1 MHRALQLAKNGL
13 GSVSPNPMVGCV
25 ITHNDSIIGEGWHQ
39 QFGEAHAEVN
49 AINSVKNKKILKEAT
64 VYVTLEPCSFVGKT
78 PACSDLLIHSKVKK
92 VVVATLDPNSK
103 VAGSGIAALK
113 NEGIIVE
120 QGVLKKE
127 ATELNKRFFINQ
139 QLNRPYIILKW
150 AQTKDGFIAR
160 KNFDSKWIS
169 SEQSRQL
176 VHKWRAQE
184 DAILVGKNTAIHDN
198 PSLTVRDWHGTN
210 PVRVLLDRNLNVK
223 AGLNLFGEEANT
235 LVYNVIK
242 NDQQKKVEQIKI
254 EKENFINKVL
264 ANLYQREIGS
274 ILIEGG
280 SQILNKFIKLGLWD
294 EMRIFTSNQLF
305 KEGVNAPKINY
316 SKAYSENIE
325 NDTLSY
331 YFNPLTS
338 QHWQKN

>member
-25 ITHNDSIIGEGWHQ
+25 IVHNDIVIGEGWHQ

-49 AINSVKNKKILKEAT
+49 AINAVKKKELLKDAT
-64 VYVTLEPCSFVGKT
+64 VYVTLEPCSYVGKT
-78 PACSDLLIHSKVKK
+78 PACSDLLISSKVKK
-92 VVVATLDPNSK
+92 VVVATLDPNPK

-113 NEGIIVE
+113 NKGIIVK
-120 QGVLKKE
+120 QGVLEKE

-169 SEQSRQL
+169 NEQSRQR
-176 VHKWRAQE
+176 VHQWRAQE
-184 DAILVGKNTAIHDN
+184 DAILIGKNTAYYDN
-198 PSLTVRDWHGTN
+198 PSLTVRNWHGTN
-210 PVRVLLDRNLNVK
+210 PVRVLLDRNLEVK
-223 AGLNLFGEEANT
+223 TEFNLFDGEANT

-242 NDQQKKVEQIKI
+242 NNQQKRIEQIKI
-254 EKENFINKVL
+254 EKEDFINNVL
-264 ANLYQREIGS
+264 DNLYQRETGS

-280 SQILNKFIKLGLWD
+280 SQILNTFITLGLWD
-294 EMRIFTSNQLF
+294 EMRVFTSNQLF
-305 KEGVNAPKINY
+305 KEGINAPEINY
-316 SKAYSENIE
+316 PKAYCGNIE

-331 YFNPLTS
+331 YFNPSTS
-338 QHWQKN
+338 THWQKN